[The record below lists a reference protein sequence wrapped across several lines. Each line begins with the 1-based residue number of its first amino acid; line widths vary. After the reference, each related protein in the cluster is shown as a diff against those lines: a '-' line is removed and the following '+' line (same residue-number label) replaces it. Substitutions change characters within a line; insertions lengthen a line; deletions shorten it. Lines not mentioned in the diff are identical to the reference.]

1 MNDIEMVQG
10 IFPII
15 AQRLPKNWQRMV
27 FRASY
32 GEDAYSMEYY
42 VRKSNGVFIQCF
54 EMPGVK
60 EDNLLSDFV
69 IMDKMLEG
77 YRRSLDKKD
86 LWWRMTLA
94 VKSPKLSA
102 QSPPCRTKASPSPAR
117 PSAARRR
124 RASPAKTGGGNRAIF
139 PSIAASAAWSG

>member
-69 IMDKMLEG
+69 TMDKMIEG

-94 VKSPKLSA
+94 VNADGTFKVDYDYDQIEEA
-102 QSPPCRTKASPSPAR
+102 DDTWDAR
-117 PSAARRR
+117 YL
-124 RASPAKTGGGNRAIF
+124 K
-139 PSIAASAAWSG
+139 

>member
-1 MNDIEMVQG
+1 
-10 IFPII
+10 
-15 AQRLPKNWQRMV
+15 MV

-69 IMDKMLEG
+69 TMDKMIEG

-86 LWWRMTLA
+86 LWWRMTLVVNA
-94 VKSPKLSA
+94 DGTFKVDYDYDQVEETDDVWESKYLK
-102 QSPPCRTKASPSPAR
+102 
-117 PSAARRR
+117 
-124 RASPAKTGGGNRAIF
+124 
-139 PSIAASAAWSG
+139 

>member
-69 IMDKMLEG
+69 TMDKMIEG

-94 VKSPKLSA
+94 VNLQEADKQAK
-102 QSPPCRTKASPSPAR
+102 QIVEKAYSQI
-117 PSAARRR
+117 
-124 RASPAKTGGGNRAIF
+124 AKEEGYKVQVQLADK
-139 PSIAASAAWSG
+139 